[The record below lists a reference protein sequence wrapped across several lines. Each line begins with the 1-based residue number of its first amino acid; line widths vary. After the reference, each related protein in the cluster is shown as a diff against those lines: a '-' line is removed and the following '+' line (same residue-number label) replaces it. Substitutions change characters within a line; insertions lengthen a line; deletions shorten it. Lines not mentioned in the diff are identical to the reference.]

1 MVKPTSWLLVAGL
14 ALLSL
19 AWLVSDPPSAAPD
32 EPAHYIKALGAGSG
46 DLLGSPGHYA
56 TGLDNGPQLAFFN
69 QLVRGFHVP
78 ANLAPP
84 APCFAHLP
92 AQSAACL
99 PTSSNPPLTELSYV
113 GRYEPFLYILPGML
127 MRAARDTESAYLLGR
142 LGFAILNLLL
152 LGSAILL
159 LRGAGAEPRLAG
171 VLLAI
176 TPMAIFLSSSIN
188 PSGPEI
194 CASIAFTALLLKQSH
209 EGGRHQRLWIGIAFA
224 GAVLALSRP
233 LSFIWLLLALSLLL
247 ALEGPERLRAMF
259 RAGGRTALIGAGVDV
274 LAVLLAIGWTV
285 AFQQPARGSLGD
297 LPARLL
303 ASWNQVPELLLQA
316 VGSFGW
322 LDTPL
327 PHKMY
332 WLWLGLTL
340 ALLLVAFLLAGWRQ
354 RAVLLGILATAL
366 AALMA
371 ESAVV
376 LMPTGFM
383 LQGRYVLPA
392 AVMAPLLAGEIVYR
406 RRQRMPSLAWA
417 LAWALVA
424 AAVAGEQ
431 LMAWLVNGHRFA
443 VGTQGRLNFIVHPQW
458 SPPGGWVLCLLL
470 AVLGAS
476 ALLASG
482 LGTLRWRQG
491 EEAPRSAESMVGAD
505 RVAG

>member
-1 MVKPTSWLLVAGL
+1 
-14 ALLSL
+14 
-19 AWLVSDPPSAAPD
+19 
-32 EPAHYIKALGAGSG
+32 
-46 DLLGSPGHYA
+46 
-56 TGLDNGPQLAFFN
+56 
-69 QLVRGFHVP
+69 
-78 ANLAPP
+78 
-84 APCFAHLP
+84 
-92 AQSAACL
+92 
-99 PTSSNPPLTELSYV
+99 V
-113 GRYEPFLYILPGML
+113 G
-127 MRAARDTESAYLLGR
+127 
-142 LGFAILNLLL
+142 
-152 LGSAILL
+152 
-159 LRGAGAEPRLAG
+159 
-171 VLLAI
+171 
-176 TPMAIFLSSSIN
+176 
-188 PSGPEI
+188 
-194 CASIAFTALLLKQSH
+194 
-209 EGGRHQRLWIGIAFA
+209 
-224 GAVLALSRP
+224 
-233 LSFIWLLLALSLLL
+233 
-247 ALEGPERLRAMF
+247 
-259 RAGGRTALIGAGVDV
+259 V

-482 LGTLRWRQG
+482 LGSLRWRRG
-491 EEAPRSAESMVGAD
+491 EEAPRSADSMVGAD